1 MQARS
6 QCSRFYSPRKGH
18 PLQIVSDAQES
29 VRRGKESGRAREEE
43 PPLEQEEAPQPQPER
58 EEPRLA
64 EPRLRDLSK
73 RDYVA
78 IVKRAGKEALDD
90 QVTDLAAALAYY
102 SFLAIP
108 AALLVAAG
116 LFTLVAGPHAIN
128 TLLDKLATI
137 APAEATKLLGD
148 SLRRLDQK
156 PSTGIV
162 MTIVGFVL
170 ALWTTTGAMT
180 AFMRAL
186 NRAYEREE
194 TRGFA
199 KQRLLAL
206 AMVACTVVAFVL
218 VFGLLVLG
226 PHVSAWIGSAAGAKG
241 LVTALWWALQWPVL
255 IGGLL
260 AAFATL
266 LYLGPNVD
274 HPRWRFL
281 TPGALVAATI
291 WLVASGLF
299 ALYTSF
305 FGSYNKTWGSLAA
318 VIVMLTWLWLSA
330 VALLVG
336 AELNAEAERSR
347 ELRRGEPA
355 EKQIQAPAQG

>member
-1 MQARS
+1 MASGQRAG
-6 QCSRFYSPRKGH
+6 SRGREPQKEDAE
-18 PLQIVSDAQES
+18 LQED
-29 VRRGKESGRAREEE
+29 
-43 PPLEQEEAPQPQPER
+43 APQPQPER
-58 EEPRLA
+58 EEPKLS

-73 RDYVA
+73 RDYIA

-90 QVTDLAAALAYY
+90 QITDLAAALAYY

-108 AALLVAAG
+108 AVLLVAVGA
-116 LFTLVAGPHAIN
+116 FTLVAGPHAIN
-128 TLLDKLATI
+128 TLIDKFGSI
-137 APAEATKLLGD
+137 APADAASLLRD

-162 MTIVGFVL
+162 MTIVGFLL

-194 TRGFA
+194 TRGFV
-199 KQRLLAL
+199 KQRLLAI
-206 AMVACTVVAFVL
+206 AMAGCMLVAFAL
-218 VFGLLVLG
+218 VFGLLILG
-226 PHVSAWIGSAAGAKG
+226 PHVSDWVGSAVGAKG
-241 LVTALWWALQWPVL
+241 LVTTLWWVLQWPVL

-260 AAFATL
+260 AAFAAL
-266 LYLGPNVD
+266 LYLGPNID

-281 TPGALVAATI
+281 TPGALLAVI
-291 WLVASGLF
+291 SWLIVSGLF
-299 ALYTSF
+299 ALYTSM

-330 VALLVG
+330 LALLVG

-355 EKQIQAPAQG
+355 EKQLQAPARS